1 MNLLKPII
9 PSGSKQST
17 DREMREKG
25 KKKKKKNRKAVQP
38 GGRKGSAIKQ
48 NYLVNRAAPSFLPHS
63 PSQGTVA
70 MGTDTLRAL

>member
-25 KKKKKKNRKAVQP
+25 KKKKKRIERPFSQAAGRAVP
-38 GGRKGSAIKQ
+38 
-48 NYLVNRAAPSFLPHS
+48 
-63 PSQGTVA
+63 
-70 MGTDTLRAL
+70 